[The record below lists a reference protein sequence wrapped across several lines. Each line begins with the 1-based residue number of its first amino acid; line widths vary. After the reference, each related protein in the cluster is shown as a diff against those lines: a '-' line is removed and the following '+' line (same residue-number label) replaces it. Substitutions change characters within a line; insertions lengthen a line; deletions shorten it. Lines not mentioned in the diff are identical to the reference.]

1 MSDDI
6 KSGKQ
11 ILDEFFIEIDNMSD
25 VDANVVYTIINLYE
39 TGKFSDK
46 NLSNAL
52 LDLREKPANE

>member
-25 VDANVVYTIINLYE
+25 VDANVVYTIIDLYN

>member
-1 MSDDI
+1 MSDEI

-25 VDANVVYTIINLYE
+25 VDANVVCTIIDLYK

>member
-1 MSDDI
+1 MSDEI

-11 ILDEFFIEIDNMSD
+11 ILDEFFIDIDNMSD
-25 VDANVVYTIINLYE
+25 VDANVVYTIIDLYKTE
-39 TGKFSDK
+39 KFSDK

>member
-25 VDANVVYTIINLYE
+25 VDANVVYTIIDLFE
-39 TGKFSDK
+39 TGKLSDK